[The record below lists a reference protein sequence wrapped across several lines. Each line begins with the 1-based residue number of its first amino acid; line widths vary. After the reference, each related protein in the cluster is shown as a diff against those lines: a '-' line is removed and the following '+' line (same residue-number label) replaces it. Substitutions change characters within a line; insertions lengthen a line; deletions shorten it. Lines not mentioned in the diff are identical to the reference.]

1 MAFEI
6 RRGERLIFFAEKITL
21 IAQTTLGFSAHRQF
35 ELLRLFV
42 GLQKAK
48 DGLSILEKFKFEPFF
63 LEPLRT
69 TSRDSVI
76 PDSPNSL
83 DIGSPELALF
93 LLHNKDIIGDLY
105 RVFTLVVEEAPE

>member
-48 DGLSILEKFKFEPFF
+48 DGLSILEKCKFEPFF
-63 LEPLRT
+63 LEPPRA
-69 TSRDSVI
+69 SRGSLI
-76 PDSPNSL
+76 PDSPDIL

-93 LLHNKDIIGDLY
+93 LLHNKDVIADLF
-105 RVFTLVVEEAPE
+105 RVFRLVMEENPE